1 MKIILPI
8 FFLFFAY
15 FSTSAQSKDEKAI
28 VKAMH
33 TQAEKWNTR
42 DLDGFMSFYWHSDSL
57 RFVSKNGI
65 TRSWSK
71 VKANYEKTY
80 GKTGDDLGKLAFEV
94 LELTKI
100 DKKSYFMVG
109 KWKVDF
115 EKKEQRFG
123 YFTLIWRK
131 INRKWT
137 IIIDHTS

>member
-1 MKIILPI
+1 
-8 FFLFFAY
+8 
-15 FSTSAQSKDEKAI
+15 
-28 VKAMH
+28 
-33 TQAEKWNTR
+33 
-42 DLDGFMSFYWHSDSL
+42 
-57 RFVSKNGI
+57 
-65 TRSWSK
+65 
-71 VKANYEKTY
+71 
-80 GKTGDDLGKLAFEV
+80 
-94 LELTKI
+94 LTKI